1 MSSRTVT
8 YEGCVKHYF
17 ICSTYMDLAG
27 QDSFCP
33 VVLSASL
40 SWEYSEAYFFGAS
53 LCSDSALPDVSIW

>member
-1 MSSRTVT
+1 
-8 YEGCVKHYF
+8 
-17 ICSTYMDLAG
+17 MDLAG